1 MQLRGNRFQ
10 PTTDPPRLTLKKTA
24 VYVLLIFLGLGL
36 LRLFELHYLRSP
48 FAPAPSP
55 VRSAA
60 SWAEEGKSFFDAGN
74 MDKAILAYQQA
85 VVVDKNNAQLWT
97 ELARIQTYSSALL
110 LSTPDKQKRMQEAQ
124 DSINKAVAINP
135 DYAQGYAVQTLVLD
149 WTASN
154 APDDSTRQK
163 NLTDAYN
170 ASADAL
176 LRDPQNAYALAFRA
190 EVLVDQSN
198 WSTAMDVGAQAVT
211 LGPTIMDVHRAY
223 AYVLESNADY
233 NGAIAEYLEAI
244 KYNPNL
250 PFLHMSLGAN
260 YRKLAQLST
269 NAQTSQEMIDNAL
282 SEFDIAANL
291 NPSDPGPFLSIA
303 QTYSNQG
310 DFFAAELNA
319 RQALSLDNT
328 DPYLYGR
335 LGVIYYHA
343 KNYETAIKVL
353 KCAVRG
359 CSAAENEEQSV
370 DVTGTP
376 LNQSTVDIY
385 YTYGSVMAFYG
396 NTPGYCTEARAIFS
410 ELRASAWDDSTVET
424 IIREGEVICAMFE
437 NQTPTPGTPLP
448 SGVTPTPTREPPVR
462 GRIIIGDA
470 VLPPPNRQLG

>member
-1 MQLRGNRFQ
+1 
-10 PTTDPPRLTLKKTA
+10 
-24 VYVLLIFLGLGL
+24 
-36 LRLFELHYLRSP
+36 
-48 FAPAPSP
+48 
-55 VRSAA
+55 
-60 SWAEEGKSFFDAGN
+60 
-74 MDKAILAYQQA
+74 MDKSILAYQQA
-85 VVVDKNNAQLWT
+85 VVVDKKNTQFWT

-110 LSTPDKQKRMQEAQ
+110 LSTADKQKRMQEAQ
-124 DSINKAVAINP
+124 DSINKALAINS
-135 DYAQGYAVQTLVLD
+135 GYAPAYAIETLVLD

-170 ASADAL
+170 ASANAL
-176 LRDPQNAYALAFRA
+176 NRDPQNALALAFRA

-198 WSTAMDVGAQAVT
+198 WATAMDAGAQAVS

-233 NGAIAEYLEAI
+233 NGAISEYMEAI
-244 KYNPNL
+244 RINPNL
-250 PFLHMSLGAN
+250 PFLHMSLGVN
-260 YRKLAQLST
+260 YRKLAQIST
-269 NAQTSQEMIDNAL
+269 NAQTSQDMIDLAL
-282 SEFDIAANL
+282 SEFAIAASLNL
-291 NPSDPGPFLSIA
+291 KDPGPYLSIA

-319 RQALSLDNT
+319 KHALSLDNT
-328 DPYLYGR
+328 NPYLYGR

-359 CSAAENEEQSV
+359 CPAADNEEQSV

-376 LNQSTVDIY
+376 LTQSTVDIY
-385 YTYGSVMAFYG
+385 YTYGSVKAFYG
-396 NTPGYCTEARAIFS
+396 NEAGNCTEARSIFS
-410 ELRASAWDDSTVET
+410 QLRASPWDDSTVET

-437 NQTPTPGTPLP
+437 NQTPTPSTPLP

-462 GRIIIGDA
+462 GRIIVGDA
-470 VLPPPNRQLG
+470 VLPPPNRQFS

>member
-1 MQLRGNRFQ
+1 MQLRGTRFQ
-10 PTTDPPRLTLKKTA
+10 PTTDPPRLTIKKTA
-24 VYVLLIFLGLGL
+24 AYVLLIFLGLGL
-36 LRLFELHYLRSP
+36 LRLFDLHYIRSP
-48 FAPAPSP
+48 FAPPPTP

-74 MDKAILAYQQA
+74 MDKSILAYQQA
-85 VVVDKNNAQLWT
+85 VVGDKKNTQFWT

-110 LSTPDKQKRMQEAQ
+110 LSTADKQKRMQEAQ
-124 DSINKAVAINP
+124 DSIAKALAIDS
-135 DYAQGYAVQTLVLD
+135 DYAQAYAIETLVLD

-154 APDDSTRQK
+154 APDDSTRQQ
-163 NLTDAYN
+163 NLTAAYN

-198 WSTAMDVGAQAVT
+198 WATAMDVGAQAVS
-211 LGPTIMDVHRAY
+211 LSPTIMDVHRAY

-233 NGAIAEYLEAI
+233 NGAISEYLLAI
-244 KYNPNL
+244 AINPNL
-250 PFLHMSLGAN
+250 PFLHMSLGVN

-269 NAQTSQEMIDNAL
+269 NAQTSQDLI
-282 SEFDIAANL
+282 SEAINEFAIAASLNL
-291 NPSDPGPFLSIA
+291 KDPGPYLSIA

-319 RQALSLDNT
+319 KHALSLDNT

-359 CSAAENEEQSV
+359 CPAADNEEQSV
-370 DVTGTP
+370 DVSPIALT
-376 LNQSTVDIY
+376 QSTVDIY

-396 NTPGYCTEARAIFS
+396 NTAGNCTEARAIFS
-410 ELRASAWDDSTVET
+410 MLRASAWDDSTVET
-424 IIREGEVICAMFE
+424 IIREGEVICANFE

-448 SGVTPTPTREPPVR
+448 SGSTPTPTR
-462 GRIIIGDA
+462 
-470 VLPPPNRQLG
+470 